1 MLSITNKKWSSSMP
15 VSGCLCYLLGANE
28 PIDMEKFQEP
38 LFIWMP
44 RAVVIKINGE
54 LQIMFILEHF
64 IIFKELRLQP
74 GH

>member
-1 MLSITNKKWSSSMP
+1 
-15 VSGCLCYLLGANE
+15 
-28 PIDMEKFQEP
+28 MEKFQEP

-54 LQIMFILEHF
+54 LQKMFIREHF

>member
-1 MLSITNKKWSSSMP
+1 MH
-15 VSGCLCYLLGANE
+15 VSVCPCFLLRANE

-44 RAVVIKINGE
+44 RTVVIKINGE
-54 LQIMFILEHF
+54 LQKMFIPEHF
-64 IIFKELRLQP
+64 FIFKELRLQP